1 MSEATFNPFDTNGYV
16 AESAAQTQ
24 QPAAEPVTTEP
35 AQSEPTVST
44 AEPQQTTATEPTT
57 VEPQTT
63 EPAKAEPSKNDVQ
76 QPEVKPF
83 EWNND
88 FAKTVYDKLVSKD
101 ISELADMLYEQK
113 VLSNLDSMSDED
125 VVKLHMAYQYPDLTP
140 DEIEEE
146 FNAKYKVE
154 NKIDEDMMS
163 EEEIAHARKQMEKEQ
178 KSLNRE
184 LKKLVR
190 EAKDGL
196 GEMKKD
202 IDFPDILSQIQQA
215 SQQPVSDDAIS
226 QILAK
231 QQEEQQAAYLEARS
245 VFVQSIED
253 GLKNFDG
260 FSVNYKD
267 EDVQFDGKYNLT
279 QEDKA
284 ALQGTLKDFDLE
296 GFYGNRYFKDGRY
309 DTKQLA
315 EDVYFL
321 QNRDKIVNAMVTQ
334 AVSKAKADILKNM
347 KNIDYSNQPRPSTAA
362 NMSDYDEMVNTMFR
376 L

>member
-1 MSEATFNPFDTNGYV
+1 MSEATFNPFDANGYV
-16 AESAAQTQ
+16 AESATQTQ

-35 AQSEPTVST
+35 AQSEPVTST

-57 VEPQTT
+57 VEPQTS

-76 QPEVKPF
+76 QPELKPF

-154 NKIDEDMMS
+154 NRIDEDSMT
-163 EEEIAHARKQMEKEQ
+163 EDEIAQARRQMEKEQ

-196 GEMKKD
+196 SDMKKD

-231 QQEEQQAAYLEARS
+231 QQEEQQAAYLEARN

>member
-1 MSEATFNPFDTNGYV
+1 MSEATFNPFDANGYV
-16 AESAAQTQ
+16 AESAAQT

-35 AQSEPTVST
+35 AQSEPTASVS
-44 AEPQQTTATEPTT
+44 EPQQTSAAEPTT

-154 NKIDEDMMS
+154 NRIDEDSMT
-163 EEEIAHARKQMEKEQ
+163 EDEIAQARKQMEKEQ

-190 EAKDGL
+190 DAKDGL
-196 GEMKKD
+196 SEMKKD

-231 QQEEQQAAYLEARS
+231 QQEEQQAAYLEARN

>member
-1 MSEATFNPFDTNGYV
+1 MSEATFNPFD
-16 AESAAQTQ
+16 
-24 QPAAEPVTTEP
+24 PVT
-35 AQSEPTVST
+35 ST

-57 VEPQTT
+57 VEPQTS

-154 NKIDEDMMS
+154 NRIDEDSMT
-163 EEEIAHARKQMEKEQ
+163 EDEIAQARRQMEKEQ

-196 GEMKKD
+196 SDMKKD

-231 QQEEQQAAYLEARS
+231 QQEEQS
-245 VFVQSIED
+245 CS
-253 GLKNFDG
+253 
-260 FSVNYKD
+260 
-267 EDVQFDGKYNLT
+267 
-279 QEDKA
+279 
-284 ALQGTLKDFDLE
+284 
-296 GFYGNRYFKDGRY
+296 
-309 DTKQLA
+309 
-315 EDVYFL
+315 
-321 QNRDKIVNAMVTQ
+321 
-334 AVSKAKADILKNM
+334 
-347 KNIDYSNQPRPSTAA
+347 PRHV
-362 NMSDYDEMVNTMFR
+362 ER

>member
-1 MSEATFNPFDTNGYV
+1 MSETFNPFDASGY
-16 AESAAQTQ
+16 APENTA
-24 QPAAEPVTTEP
+24 PVQ
-35 AQSEPTVST
+35 QSEPVASEPTPQ
-44 AEPQQTTATEPTT
+44 AEQASTEPVAQSTT
-57 VEPQTT
+57 DDVQKNVQESVQQSVQ
-63 EPAKAEPSKNDVQ
+63 EPAKSEPPAQ
-76 QPEVKPF
+76 EPEVKTF
-83 EWNND
+83 EWKDD
-88 FAKTVYDKLVSKD
+88 FSKTIYDKLVNKD

-113 VLSNLDSMSDED
+113 VLSSLDSMSDED
-125 VVKLHMAYQYPDLTP
+125 VVKLKMAYDYPDLTP

-154 NKIDEDMMS
+154 NKIDEDSMTD
-163 EEEIAHARKQMEKEQ
+163 EEIAIAKKQMEKEQ
-178 KSLNRE
+178 KTLNRE
-184 LKKLVR
+184 MKKLVR
-190 EAKDGL
+190 EAKDSL
-196 GEMKKD
+196 GELRQD
-202 IDFPDILSQIQQA
+202 IDFPDILSQIQKA
-215 SQQPVSDDAIS
+215 SNEPVSEDAIS

-231 QQEEQQAAYLEARS
+231 QQEEQQAAYLEARK
-245 VFVQSIED
+245 VFESSIED
-253 GLKNFDG
+253 GLKAFDG
-260 FSVNYKD
+260 FAVNYKD

-284 ALQGTLKDFDLE
+284 ALQGVLKDFDLE

-321 QNRDKIVNAMVTQ
+321 QNRDKIVSAMVTQ
-334 AVSKAKADILKNM
+334 AVSKAKADILKGM

>member
-1 MSEATFNPFDTNGYV
+1 MSETFNPFDASGY
-16 AESAAQTQ
+16 APENTA
-24 QPAAEPVTTEP
+24 PVQ
-35 AQSEPTVST
+35 QSEPVAS
-44 AEPQQTTATEPTT
+44 EPTPQAEQASTEST
-57 VEPQTT
+57 VQSTT
-63 EPAKAEPSKNDVQ
+63 DNVQQNVQESVQQPVQEPAKSEPPAQ
-76 QPEVKPF
+76 EPEVKTF
-83 EWNND
+83 EWKDD
-88 FAKTVYDKLVSKD
+88 FSKTIYDKLVNKD

-113 VLSNLDSMSDED
+113 VLSSLDSMSDED
-125 VVKLHMAYQYPDLTP
+125 VVKLKMAYDYPDLTP

-154 NKIDEDMMS
+154 NKIDEDSMTD
-163 EEEIAHARKQMEKEQ
+163 EEIAIAKKQMEKEQ
-178 KSLNRE
+178 KTLNRE
-184 LKKLVR
+184 MKKLVR
-190 EAKDGL
+190 EAKDSL
-196 GEMKKD
+196 GELRQD
-202 IDFPDILSQIQQA
+202 IDFPDILSQIQKT
-215 SQQPVSDDAIS
+215 SNEPVSEDAIS

-231 QQEEQQAAYLEARS
+231 QQEEQQAAYLEARK
-245 VFVQSIED
+245 VFESSIED
-253 GLKNFDG
+253 GLKAFDG
-260 FSVNYKD
+260 FAVNYKD

-284 ALQGTLKDFDLE
+284 ALQGVLKDFDLE

-321 QNRDKIVNAMVTQ
+321 QNRDKIVSAMVTQ
-334 AVSKAKADILKNM
+334 AVSKAKADILKGM

>member
-1 MSEATFNPFDTNGYV
+1 MSEATFNPFDANGYV
-16 AESAAQTQ
+16 AESATQTQ

-35 AQSEPTVST
+35 AQSEPVTST

-57 VEPQTT
+57 VEPQTS

-154 NKIDEDMMS
+154 NRIDEDSMT
-163 EEEIAHARKQMEKEQ
+163 EDEIAQARRQMEKEQ

-196 GEMKKD
+196 SDMKKD

-231 QQEEQQAAYLEARS
+231 QQEEQQAAYLEARN

>member
-1 MSEATFNPFDTNGYV
+1 MSEATFNPFDANGYV
-16 AESAAQTQ
+16 TESNAQPQTT
-24 QPAAEPVTTEP
+24 AEPVTTEP
-35 AQSEPTVST
+35 AQSEPQAST
-44 AEPQQTTATEPTT
+44 AEPQQTTATEPT
-57 VEPQTT
+57 VNEPQTT
-63 EPAKAEPSKNDVQ
+63 EPAKAEPSKSDVQ
-76 QPEVKPF
+76 QPEVKSF

-88 FAKTVYDKLVSKD
+88 FAKTVYDKLVNKD
-101 ISELADMLYEQK
+101 ISDLADMLYEQK
-113 VLSNLDSMSDED
+113 VLSNLDGMSDED
-125 VVKLHMAYQYPDLTP
+125 VIKLHMAYQYPDLTP

-163 EEEIAHARKQMEKEQ
+163 EEEIAQAKKQMDKEQ
-178 KSLNRE
+178 KALNRE
-184 LKKLVR
+184 MKKLVR
-190 EAKDGL
+190 DAKDSL
-196 GEMKKD
+196 SEMKQD

-231 QQEEQQAAYLEARS
+231 QQEEQQAAYLEARK
-245 VFVQSIED
+245 VFTQSIDE

-284 ALQGTLKDFDLE
+284 ALQGVLNDFDLE
-296 GFYGNRYFKDGRY
+296 GFYGNRYFKDGKY

-347 KNIDYSNQPRPSTAA
+347 KNIDYSNQPRPSSAA

>member
-1 MSEATFNPFDTNGYV
+1 MSEATFNPFDANGYV
-16 AESAAQTQ
+16 AESAAQT

-35 AQSEPTVST
+35 AQSEPTASVS
-44 AEPQQTTATEPTT
+44 EPQQTSAAEPTT

-154 NKIDEDMMS
+154 NRIDEDSMT
-163 EEEIAHARKQMEKEQ
+163 EDEIAQARKQMEKEQ

-190 EAKDGL
+190 DAKDGL
-196 GEMKKD
+196 SEMKKD

-231 QQEEQQAAYLEARS
+231 QQQEQQAAYLEARS
-245 VFVQSIED
+245 VFEQSIED
-253 GLKNFDG
+253 GLKSFDG

-296 GFYGNRYFKDGRY
+296 GFYGNRYFKDGKY